1 LLYILIVLPENLVLQ
16 CILIRIKFVPNFL
29 HFLSVYAVALE
40 ETSQSTTEFTS
51 SLNCSGFIDRRA
63 VPKTAALCCSALCS
77 GDLCSAALCSLL
89 VYDYALEDDDPLL

>member
-1 LLYILIVLPENLVLQ
+1 MVAFFYTLIKWGSPTRKLNFRPAKNDSATAFAEKLV
-16 CILIRIKFVPNFL
+16 
-29 HFLSVYAVALE
+29 
-40 ETSQSTTEFTS
+40 S
-51 SLNCSGFIDRRA
+51 SLSFCSGFIDRRA